1 MAKLF
6 SLEDLKEEEVSVIDD
21 RNDFLNISEELEDS
35 AHSLELAVES
45 VKTASEKL
53 ILVQNISGH
62 LDSQK
67 RTELSYF
74 TSLEHYKPVLES
86 IATNLGVK
94 SSIPSLEDFKNPY
107 GTEASHAIAME
118 GLYDWIKKIW
128 QKIKEVFVA
137 FFKKVTLFLK
147 RLLKYDL
154 ELEEYER
161 YLEKAMVELKS
172 KKPNIND
179 NKVIIDSKLPS
190 LLAYPGMEKVNSDFI
205 LQQGD
210 LKSQQLVRII
220 NDIFLNKLS
229 KISNEEI
236 KVIYDSV
243 NKLVALDFTETENNN
258 ELILYTDTARKAA
271 IQVIE
276 RLFTHNTE
284 NFKSLPETVYN
295 AIQYQFTREEISK
308 DMKIN
313 SLINSNDNSQTL
325 PNNFNCYFVNYGD
338 NKVFVSASVET
349 NTYVENKVNPITN
362 VNNLIMF
369 YENYKKYSNAINI
382 NKLNNGI
389 ESIQK
394 NIDKLIEVMKNR
406 YSENMDKVQLSVK
419 EKGKTDP
426 TLDMIYSLKN
436 HVSILEQYA
445 PEYLVN
451 IINKLKGEFSG
462 SRQRVDINK
471 LLSSEKSIYLPE
483 IKKLYEDNI
492 SNQNDFN
499 RYLYDLMVDTN
510 TKIYDEKGIDIK
522 PESYLVRGSSV
533 NLIIDPFTV
542 KTLEEFQKFLLNFLT
557 NFQVLLKTLITDL
570 LGVYTELK
578 YEYVRYIYKCSEL
591 YKA

>member
-6 SLEDLKEEEVSVIDD
+6 SLEDLKEEEVATIDD
-21 RNDFLNISEELEDS
+21 RNDFLSISEELEDS

-53 ILVQNISGH
+53 ILVQSISGH

-86 IATNLGVK
+86 IASNLGVK

-128 QKIKEVFVA
+128 KKIKDVFVA

-161 YLEKAMVELKS
+161 YLEKTMVELKS
-172 KKPNIND
+172 NKPTITD

-190 LLAYPGMEKVNSDFI
+190 LLAYPGMEKVTSDFI

-210 LKSQQLVRII
+210 YKANQLVRMI
-220 NDIFLNKLS
+220 NDIFITKLS
-229 KISNEEI
+229 KVANEDF

-243 NKLVALDFTETENNN
+243 NKLVALDFTDN
-258 ELILYTDTARKAA
+258 EDGNEIVLYTKTAKDAA
-271 IQVIE
+271 VSAIE
-276 RLFTHNTE
+276 KIFTYKTGD
-284 NFKSLPETVYN
+284 FKSLPETVYN
-295 AIQYQFTREEISK
+295 AIQYQFTREEIGK
-308 DMKIN
+308 DMTIH
-313 SLINSNDNSQTL
+313 SLINSNDNSQSL
-325 PNNFNCYFVNYGD
+325 PNNFNCYFVNYGN
-338 NKVFVSASVET
+338 NKVFINSSVET
-349 NTYVENKVNPITN
+349 NSYVENKVNPITN
-362 VNNLIMF
+362 VNNLVLF
-369 YENYKKYSNAINI
+369 YENYKKYSKAINL
-382 NKLNNGI
+382 NKLNSGV
-389 ESIQK
+389 ESIEK
-394 NIDKLIEVMKNR
+394 NIDRLIEIMKSR
-406 YSENMDKVQLSVK
+406 YADNMEKVNSVTK
-419 EKGKTDP
+419 EKGRTDP
-426 TLDMIYSLKN
+426 ILDMIYSLKN
-436 HVSILEQYA
+436 HASIIEQHA
-445 PEYLVN
+445 PEYMVN
-451 IINKLKGEFSG
+451 YIHHLKGEFSDYKQ
-462 SRQRVDINK
+462 SVNVHD
-471 LLSSEKSIYLPE
+471 LLSDIKSKYEPE
-483 IKKLYEDNI
+483 IKKLYENNI
-492 SNQNDFN
+492 NKATEFN
-499 RYLYDLMVDTN
+499 RFLYDFMGDYD
-510 TKIYDEKGIDIK
+510 TKIYNEKGIHIR
-522 PESYLVRGSSV
+522 PESYLIRGQRAKMVISP
-533 NLIIDPFTV
+533 NIV